1 MTDLNTV
8 PKKNDESAR
17 GKGDNEDEDDYMNMI
32 IVEPTTS
39 NLKETYTQRRLR
51 KEREARERGR
61 AKSKQELAIEEKLAR
76 EKALAKSLLA
86 NAAMHTT
93 EEPTVHN
100 KGLAMMA
107 KMGFK
112 PGAALGRRDNSDAR
126 LEPIMIQVKEDRGG
140 IGMDTERKR
149 RYHEEIER
157 QEKKIK
163 VEESEYRERVRKER
177 ESTRI
182 EMLIAKAMRIAETM
196 HDKRKEEEG
205 EGKEVTED
213 DKDLSNSSIPISHQ
227 PVSNSRKHGLSKER
241 SFKQTNVLWRGLVRM
256 REEKEKERQMRLNLR
271 LHQSLSHQR
280 LPTYNDGEE
289 DSDDKW
295 AITER
300 DDDFLQVLE
309 EEEEDVELDEFNAL
323 DPLERLQKLLSY
335 LRTEHRYC
343 FWCKY
348 SYPDPEM
355 SGCPG
360 INEEDHD

>member
-1 MTDLNTV
+1 MKTSISLTST
-8 PKKNDESAR
+8 NDESAR
-17 GKGDNEDEDDYMNMI
+17 GKGDVEDEDDYMNMI

-39 NLKETYTQRRLR
+39 NIKETYTQRRLR

-61 AKSKQELAIEEKLAR
+61 AKSKQELAFEEKLAR

-86 NAAMHTT
+86 NAAMQMT
-93 EEPTVHN
+93 EKSTVHN

-112 PGAALGRRDNSDAR
+112 PGAALGRRENSDAR

-149 RYHEEIER
+149 RYHEDIER
-157 QEKKIK
+157 QEKKNK

-182 EMLIAKAMRIAETM
+182 EILIAKAMRIAETM
-196 HDKRKEEEG
+196 HDKRKEEG
-205 EGKEVTED
+205 EEKEEEETED
-213 DKDLSNSSIPISHQ
+213 DEDVSNNQIPFSHQ
-227 PVSNSRKHGLSKER
+227 PVSDSRKREQSKER
-241 SFKQTNVLWRGLVRM
+241 SFKQINVLWRGLVRM
-256 REEKEKERQMRLNLR
+256 REEKEKERRLRLNLR
-271 LHQSLSHQR
+271 SHQC
-280 LPTYNDGEE
+280 LPSYNHEEE
-289 DSDDKW
+289 DSDDKL
-295 AITER
+295 AITDR
-300 DDDFLQVLE
+300 DEDYLPVLE

-335 LRTEHRYC
+335 LRTEHKYC